1 MKKCAD
7 VSKKKTYDPKQYMNE
22 LKEHLVTSPKN
33 FKFLKFPSKNTDVIN
48 KKFGIL
54 KVEEK
59 KENLFDPSLI
69 KNIKCDKLNSRKDN
83 LYLTKT
89 IKLFLTNKQK
99 EYTEIIFNAYIA
111 MYNDTITYICETI
124 KCGIEVSDDINIFRS
139 DLQKNKD
146 KISEKYIIIVNDK
159 HKKIPSHTLNFAIN
173 DALNAYNSCI
183 TNMERN
189 HIKNFRLRKLKF
201 SKKNKIFKLEKLS
214 FQQNGFLG
222 AIFGKKIKCS
232 EKDYNYKE
240 NCLCVSIVT
249 KRNGEYYL
257 LSKQIKEFEPTKG
270 NHIAS
275 IDPGIKTMLTIYSDD
290 GITEIGSK
298 KFLEKNIVNANK
310 IMKKQEK
317 LKEKYLDKLNELKKY
332 TETNKFIE
340 ENKNNPDKIIQKELT
355 KIKKLKK
362 SKRTD
367 KFIEQRYENIDEII
381 QKKAQKIKNKKYNKI
396 KNQVKDFQWKIA
408 NYLTGRFKTILFGNM
423 STKKTGETKGH
434 KLTKETGKMLSFY
447 TLKEKI
453 KNRCLHKKVNYKEVN
468 EAFTS
473 CICGNC
479 GNCKTNLGCD
489 NVYNCLKC
497 KIKVGRDINGARN
510 ILIASTRIK

>member
-1 MKKCAD
+1 MKKCED
-7 VSKKKTYDPKQYMNE
+7 TVKKKSNYMNE
-22 LKEHLVTSPKN
+22 LKEHLVKSTKN
-33 FKFLKFPSKNTDVIN
+33 FKFLKFPEETEEIKH

-54 KVEEK
+54 HVEEK
-59 KENLFDPSLI
+59 KEKLFKPNKI
-69 KNIKCDKLNSRKDN
+69 KEIKYEYLSANKDN
-83 LYLTKT
+83 LYLTKA
-89 IKLFLTNKQK
+89 IKLYPTKTQK
-99 EYTEIIFNAYIA
+99 ENIEILFDAYIT
-111 MYNDTITYICETI
+111 MYNNTITYICECIKQKKEISFTI
-124 KCGIEVSDDINIFRS
+124 GEIKKELYENKITISDKYKFVGS
-139 DLQKNKD
+139 KKNM
-146 KISEKYIIIVNDK
+146 
-159 HKKIPSHTLNFAIN
+159 PSHTLDYAIN
-173 DALNAYNSCI
+173 DALNAYNACV

-201 SKKNKIFKLEKLS
+201 SKKNKIFKLEKQS
-214 FQQNGFLG
+214 FQKNGFLCG
-222 AIFGKKIKCS
+222 IFGKKIECS

-257 LSKQIKEFEPTKG
+257 LSKQIREFEPTKG

-298 KFLEKNIVNANK
+298 KFLEKNIINANK
-310 IMKKQEK
+310 IMKKKEK

-332 TETNKFIE
+332 TEANKFIE
-340 ENKNNPDKIIQKELT
+340 ENENNPDKIIQKELT

-367 KFIEQRYENIDEII
+367 KFIKEREENIDEII
-381 QKKAQKIKNKKYNKI
+381 EKKAQKIKNKKYNKI

-408 NYLTGRFKTILFGNM
+408 NYLTDRFKTILFGNM
-423 STKKTGETKGH
+423 STKKTGEKEGH

-489 NVYNCLKC
+489 NVYNCLQC